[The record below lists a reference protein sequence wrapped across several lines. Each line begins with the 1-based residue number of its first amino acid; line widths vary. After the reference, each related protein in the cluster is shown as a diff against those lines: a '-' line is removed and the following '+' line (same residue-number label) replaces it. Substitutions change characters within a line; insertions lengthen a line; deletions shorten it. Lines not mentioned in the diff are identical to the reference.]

1 MSWIGGQQEAQN
13 GQDTLAGSE
22 SVALRSQGKRHY
34 LLWAYRVLG
43 ELVGMSTVAVV
54 VITSFWIVS
63 LDWYGERHW
72 FLAMMLYA
80 PALTWILPALVLLP
94 LSVVFCFRY
103 SLLLVAFLAGYFFF
117 YSGYGFPTDQK
128 TGTDGDR
135 FTILSNNVGNDG
147 GTSFD
152 EFAASFE
159 LDAILLQEARPA
171 RFYRERYPDWQVH
184 HAGEFG
190 LLTKLKVIESGFLE
204 EPTWGAVPVGA
215 RYLIESAQGR
225 RVVLYN
231 IHLPTRRFIISGG
244 GGKGMLAALLGQGG
258 GYGSQVRAQNRD
270 FFAGQIDLVKRLLER
285 VAKESDPVILAGDF
299 NVPPQGHLYHLLA
312 SSLVDAYSV
321 SGAGFGYTFPGKTN
335 NPLAFFQP
343 WLRIDHVFTSQE
355 VTPLRTLVESD
366 RPSQHRAVVTECLI
380 N

>member
-1 MSWIGGQQEAQN
+1 MSGSDVQHEVPNGPGGSAPAASH
-13 GQDTLAGSE
+13 LH
-22 SVALRSQGKRHY
+22 GKRHF
-34 LLWAYRVLG
+34 LLWAYRVVG
-43 ELVGMSTVAVV
+43 ELIGMSAVAVV
-54 VITSFWIVS
+54 VITSFWVLA

-80 PALTWILPALVLLP
+80 PALTWVLPALVLLP

-103 SLLLVAFLAGYFFF
+103 SLLLVVFLGAYFLCFWGYE
-117 YSGYGFPTDQK
+117 FPGDQK
-128 TGTDGDR
+128 TDADGNR
-135 FTILSNNVGNDG
+135 FTVLSNNVGNDG

-152 EFAASFE
+152 DFAGDFE

-190 LLTKLKVIESGFLE
+190 LLTKLKVIESGVLE

-215 RYLIESAQGR
+215 RYVIESAQGR

-244 GGKGMLAALLGQGG
+244 GGKGMIAALLGQGG

-270 FFAGQIDLVKRLLER
+270 FFAGQIDLVQRLVKRVGE
-285 VAKESDPVILAGDF
+285 ESDPVILAGDF
-299 NVPPQGHLYHLLA
+299 NVPAQGHLYRLLTA
-312 SSLVDAYSV
+312 SLDDAFTV

-343 WLRIDHVFTSQE
+343 WLRIDHVFTSDG
-355 VTPLRTLVESD
+355 VTPVRTLVEPD
-366 RPSQHRAVVTECLI
+366 RASQHRAVVAECLL